1 MTATIS
7 SLTSSHPITTS
18 TSSPTRTGRSVWRV
32 GLSAGLV
39 ASGATAAF
47 AALVDAAGAS
57 RAVGGEQIPFVG
69 FAQIT
74 FVAAFIGTVLA
85 VVLNRRASQPRRTF
99 LRTTI
104 ALTVL
109 SFVADVLADAP
120 NGTRLALAASH
131 VIAAAIVIPALASR
145 LTD

>member
-7 SLTSSHPITTS
+7 SLKSSHPITTS

-47 AALVDAAGAS
+47 AALVDAAGVS
-57 RAVGGEQIPFVG
+57 LAVGGEQIPFVG

-74 FVAAFIGTVLA
+74 FVAAFIGAVLA